1 MMRKLIL
8 LLSWAALAW
17 SCQREVHFVADAH
30 SRQQIQQDFETKKA
44 ILAGTPE
51 NLLAVFDQPLTLEE
65 REALQFLYAY
75 SPLVDIAYYGGDF
88 LLQNVRLSLQVREI
102 GRAHV

>member
-1 MMRKLIL
+1 MIRKVVL

-17 SCQREVHFVADAH
+17 SCRQEVHFVADAQ

-44 ILAGTPE
+44 ILAGAPE
-51 NLLAVFDQPLTLEE
+51 NLLAVFDQPLTQEE

-75 SPLVDIAYYGGDF
+75 SPLI
-88 LLQNVRLSLQVREI
+88 EI